1 MSCKDK
7 QKFKT
12 AEASSKASLRT
23 KGVIDKFL
31 NILDVNMFNKLNKK
45 WTADAVK
52 RFAIE
57 GKLFYNENDKA
68 VANKEAFKQIDNTK
82 GIV

>member
-12 AEASSKASLRT
+12 SEASSKASMRS
-23 KGVIDKFL
+23 KGAIDKFL

-45 WTADAVK
+45 WTVDAK
-52 RFAIE
+52 ERFNID
-57 GKLFYNENDKA
+57 GNLFRNDRCWITFLPSL
-68 VANKEAFKQIDNTK
+68 VTLP
-82 GIV
+82 